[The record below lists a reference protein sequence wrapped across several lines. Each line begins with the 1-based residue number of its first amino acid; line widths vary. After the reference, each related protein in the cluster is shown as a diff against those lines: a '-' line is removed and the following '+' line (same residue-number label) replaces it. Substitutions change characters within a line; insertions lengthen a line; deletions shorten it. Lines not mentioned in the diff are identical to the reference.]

1 METLLL
7 FQQSLLLEVEV
18 VEHPLLVKCQVILV
32 DRAVEVELMV
42 RVQVHNLAALVI
54 LLLLVLL
61 KEILVDLP
69 QVLVLHGLVVLEGAL
84 ALRVVI
90 TLQVVQEQLQQLM
103 LPLLHEVVVVEKDLL
118 L

>member
-7 FQQSLLLEVEV
+7 FQQSLLLEVAV

-32 DRAVEVELMV
+32 DRAEAVELTV
-42 RVQVHNLAALVI
+42 LVKVHNLVVLVI
-54 LLLLVLL
+54 LLLLALPKV
-61 KEILVDLP
+61 ILVVLP

-90 TLQVVQEQLQQLM
+90 TLQVVQAKLQQLM
-103 LPLLHEVVVVEKDLL
+103 LPLLHEEVAVEKDLL